1 MQTSLICRRLGLLV
15 LFAFFAALLSAPAF
29 AQKRLPAKWAASVSP
44 ADAHPGEVVT
54 VSVTAT
60 IKPGYHVYSLVAV
73 PPPGPSETRLSVSAP
88 GLTAAGPVTESA
100 PEVIYDPNFEK
111 KLGLHENTATFTQAL
126 TVPKTAAPAASV
138 PLTISVRYQACNATS
153 CLPAKTVTVD
163 APPLVISIGAVRPE
177 YANAPAAPISPAPAA
192 AVSDVSAASPKPVTP
207 DGGNL
212 GGFILAAFG
221 AGLLALVTPCVF
233 PLVPVTFAFFTKQA
247 QGKQGGIV
255 RLAGVYC
262 IGIVLTFTAIG
273 AVLAATVGA
282 AGANRLAASPWT
294 NLVFAALF
302 IVFGLSLLEIVE
314 LKPPAFLQK
323 YSGAGQKHG
332 GTLGVLGM
340 GLTFVVSAFT
350 CTAPF
355 IGTVLVAASSAQTS
369 MQWVRPIVGMT
380 AFASALALPFFLLA
394 LFPSLLA
401 KLPKSGSWLS
411 TVKGTMG
418 FLELGAALKFLSNTD
433 LVWQWKILTEPV
445 LLALWTMIAFA
456 GAVWLLGLLPVGFGA
471 PSRSV
476 TPLRR
481 GWAGLFAFAGLYF
494 LWGLSGRPLGD
505 WVVAF
510 LPPSGYG
517 IKGNSAQETDGS
529 LAFLP
534 TLEEGLKQAKAENKP
549 IFIDFTGYTCT
560 NCRLIEKNVFPNAGV
575 KAEME
580 KFVRVRLY
588 TDGGPNGDK
597 NQAYQEKT
605 FGDVALPLYAVLT
618 PDGKVVDHTA
628 YTVAKNPAQ
637 FTAFLQKTRMAENDT
652 PETQTA
658 QTVSE
663 AAP

>member
-1 MQTSLICRRLGLLV
+1 MQTSLICRRLGPFV
-15 LFAFFAALLSAPAF
+15 LFALFAAFLSAPAF
-29 AQKRLPAKWAASVSP
+29 AQKRLPVKWAASVSP

-60 IKPGYHVYSLVAV
+60 INPGYHVYSLVPV
-73 PPPGPSETRLSVSAP
+73 PTPGPSETQLSVSAP
-88 GLTAAGPVTESA
+88 GFTAAGPVTESA
-100 PEVIYDPNFEK
+100 PEVIYDKAFEK
-111 KLGLHENTATFTQAL
+111 KLGLHEKTATFIQAL
-126 TVPKTAAPAASV
+126 TVPNAAPAASV
-138 PLTISVRYQACNATS
+138 PLTISVRYQACDASS

-177 YANAPAAPISPAPAA
+177 YANAPAAPANPVPSV
-192 AVSDVSAASPKPVTP
+192 AVSTASPKPVTP

-418 FLELGAALKFLSNTD
+418 FLELGAALKFLSKHRFG
-433 LVWQWKILTEPV
+433 V
-445 LLALWTMIAFA
+445 
-456 GAVWLLGLLPVGFGA
+456 AVENFNRTGFCLPCG
-471 PSRSV
+471 
-476 TPLRR
+476 
-481 GWAGLFAFAGLYF
+481 
-494 LWGLSGRPLGD
+494 
-505 WVVAF
+505 
-510 LPPSGYG
+510 
-517 IKGNSAQETDGS
+517 Q
-529 LAFLP
+529 
-534 TLEEGLKQAKAENKP
+534 
-549 IFIDFTGYTCT
+549 
-560 NCRLIEKNVFPNAGV
+560 
-575 KAEME
+575 
-580 KFVRVRLY
+580 
-588 TDGGPNGDK
+588 
-597 NQAYQEKT
+597 
-605 FGDVALPLYAVLT
+605 
-618 PDGKVVDHTA
+618 
-628 YTVAKNPAQ
+628 
-637 FTAFLQKTRMAENDT
+637 
-652 PETQTA
+652 
-658 QTVSE
+658 
-663 AAP
+663 